1 MGHFNNLPL
10 QPWLQMLMQK
20 VQKIEVMDAVDAIP
34 SPALG
39 NDDSAHEEI
48 FTSHTNNSNL
58 SLGSALSPWD
68 S

>member
-34 SPALG
+34 ELVVT
-39 NDDSAHEEI
+39 DR
-48 FTSHTNNSNL
+48 L
-58 SLGSALSPWD
+58 L
-68 S
+68 